1 MPNSLPVFALAQF
14 CMSLSWVVYAAF
26 MPAMAAQVGLPKS
39 FVVWLLLL
47 DQCLFMV
54 SDFLAGVASD
64 RMAAAAARWA
74 SLLAVLTGVSA
85 VALLAVPLL
94 VGTIASPLVLVLP
107 ALVWVAC
114 SSALRAPLFALVG
127 KQATL
132 TTGNPFHW
140 LLLGSGVAAA
150 FAPLLQSS
158 LKGQSPMVPFAL
170 VAASLVLCAVLVGK
184 TAASGSEAEPASA
197 RQPAT
202 ALPEAPWFF
211 VALACAVLALQIH
224 TSFNTGRLFLRE
236 VPAEQLH
243 WWMPAFWIGFN
254 LAMLLPPLL
263 GAWPAARRLCLFGSA
278 GALALS
284 LCALVPGAGL
294 QAGLQAAAGAAW
306 ALLLANAFSTA
317 NALGSPQRQG
327 RFAGG
332 VHAVLA
338 GGSVLRLAM
347 ASAAVPMALGDA
359 MLWLPASLLAI
370 AVGALLLAPV
380 GGPRQ
385 PAN

>member
-1 MPNSLPVFALAQF
+1 MPKTLPVFAFAQF
-14 CMSLSWVVYAAF
+14 CMSLSWVVYATF
-26 MPAMAAQVGLPKS
+26 LPAMAEQTGLPKTAI
-39 FVVWLLLL
+39 VWLLLL
-47 DQCLFMV
+47 DQGLFMV

-64 RMAAAAARWA
+64 RMATAAARWA
-74 SLLAVLTGVSA
+74 NMLGLLTGVSA
-85 VALLAVPLL
+85 VALLALPLL
-94 VGTIASPLVLVLP
+94 VGAIASPVVLVLP

-114 SSALRAPLFALVG
+114 SSALRAPLFSLLG
-127 KQATL
+127 KQAKSN
-132 TTGNPFHW
+132 TGNPFRW

-150 FAPLLQSS
+150 FASPLQSA
-158 LKGQSPMVPFAL
+158 LKGQSPMLPFAL

-184 TAASGSEAEPASA
+184 TAATDGEAKPVSA
-197 RQPAT
+197 RELAA
-202 ALPEAPWFF
+202 ALPEAPLFF
-211 VALACAVLALQIH
+211 VTLACAALALQIH
-224 TSFNTGRLFLRE
+224 TSFNVGRLFLRD

-263 GAWPAARRLCLFGSA
+263 GAWPAARRLGLFGIA
-278 GALALS
+278 GVLAL
-284 LCALVPGAGL
+284 LLGVLVPGAGL

-306 ALLLANAFSTA
+306 ALFLSNAFSTA

-347 ASAAVPMALGDA
+347 ASAALPMALGDA
-359 MLWLPASLLAI
+359 MLWLPASLWAI
-370 AVGALLLAPV
+370 AAVAMLLAPSAE
-380 GGPRQ
+380 GRL
-385 PAN
+385 PAS